1 MSVLTVISTTSQRK
15 NYAALA
21 CSRFSRHTPT
31 VVVLDQGKGE
41 ILDGYVEGDTWIR
54 NKNTDLLNQL
64 RDGCNLA
71 LERGDDYMVLLDDD
85 VTYLT
90 MIEPND
96 VSYRIKSR
104 KNIAPELLKGGAD
117 WRQVLTEEALFF
129 IDENVDDWFEDE
141 RSMLVISSR
150 LFFPKPGQE
159 IPHVTPLGL
168 GAFPSVFND
177 HVVWRTDRLH
187 EVLTAFE
194 ELGCLNYSAGVD
206 KAGAIV
212 NNLLGYTVGRLQ
224 WVRAT
229 KQDISGNED
238 STIYDFGDTPT
249 ELRNLHRNMEDA
261 KSLRKVAPLA
271 EKMGISY
278 RAKITKNGTL
288 NSFVRTDEAITFDG
302 MINTYLRAAELK
314 LLGELI

>member
-1 MSVLTVISTTSQRK
+1 MPS
-15 NYAALA
+15 
-21 CSRFSRHTPT
+21 
-31 VVVLDQGKGE
+31 G
-41 ILDGYVEGDTWIR
+41 
-54 NKNTDLLNQL
+54 
-64 RDGCNLA
+64 
-71 LERGDDYMVLLDDD
+71 
-85 VTYLT
+85 
-90 MIEPND
+90 
-96 VSYRIKSR
+96 
-104 KNIAPELLKGGAD
+104 D

-129 IDENVDDWFEDE
+129 IDENVDDWFDDE

-150 LFFPKPGQE
+150 LFFPKPGAE

-177 HVVWRTDRLH
+177 HVVWRTDRLD
-187 EVLTAFE
+187 EVLQAFE
-194 ELGCLNYSAGVD
+194 GLGCLNYSAGVD

-238 STIYDFGDTPT
+238 STIYDFGDIPNG
-249 ELRNLHRNMEDA
+249 LRNLHRNMEDA

-271 EKMGISY
+271 EKMGIAY

-288 NSFVRTDEAITFDG
+288 NSFVRTEDAISFDG
-302 MINTYLRAAELK
+302 MIDEYLRNAETK

>member
-1 MSVLTVISTTSQRK
+1 MSVLKVISTTSQRK
-15 NYAALA
+15 NFAALA
-21 CSRFSRHTPT
+21 CARYSRHTPT

-54 NKNTDLLNQL
+54 NENTNLLAQL
-64 RDGCNLA
+64 RDGCDLA
-71 LERGDDYMVLLDDD
+71 LERGDEFIVLLDDD

-90 MIEPND
+90 MIEPTD

-104 KNIAPELLKGGAD
+104 KNVTNGD

-129 IDENVDDWFEDE
+129 IDENVDDWFTDE
-141 RSMLVISSR
+141 RSMLVVSSR
-150 LFFPKPGQE
+150 LFFPKPGAV
-159 IPHVTPLGL
+159 IPHTTALGL

-177 HVVWRTDRLH
+177 HVVWRTDRLD
-187 EVLTAFE
+187 EVLTEFDN
-194 ELGCLNYSAGVD
+194 LGCLNYSAGVD

-229 KQDISGNED
+229 KQDITGNED
-238 STIYDFGDTPT
+238 STIYDFGNTPT
-249 ELRNLHRNMEDA
+249 ELRNLYRNMEDA

-271 EKMGISY
+271 EKMGIAY
-278 RAKITKNGTL
+278 RAKITNNGTL
-288 NSFVRTDEAITFDG
+288 NSFVRTDEAVTFDG
-302 MINTYLRAAELK
+302 MIDEYLRKAETK

>member
-15 NYAALA
+15 NFAALA
-21 CSRFSRHTPT
+21 CARYSRHTPS
-31 VVVLDQGKGE
+31 VVILDQGKGE
-41 ILDGYVEGDTWIR
+41 ILDGYVEGETWIR

-64 RDGCNLA
+64 RDGCDLA
-71 LERGDDYMVLLDDD
+71 LARGDEFMVLLDDD

-90 MIEPND
+90 MIEPTAE
-96 VSYRIKSR
+96 SYRIKSK
-104 KNIAPELLKGGAD
+104 KNVPSGD

-150 LFFPKPGQE
+150 LFFPKVGAE
-159 IPHVTPLGL
+159 IPHTTPLGL

-177 HVVWRTDRLH
+177 HVVWQTNRLD
-187 EVLTAFE
+187 EVLREFE
-194 ELGCLNYSAGVD
+194 NLGCLNYSAGVD

-238 STIYDFGDTPT
+238 STIYDFGTIPV

-288 NSFVRTDEAITFDG
+288 NSFVRADGNTFDG
-302 MINTYLRAAELK
+302 MIDEYLRAAETK

>member
-21 CSRFSRHTPT
+21 CARYSRHTPT

-64 RDGCNLA
+64 RDGCDLA
-71 LERGDDYMVLLDDD
+71 LARGDDYMVLLDDD

-90 MIEPND
+90 MIEPTD
-96 VSYRIKSR
+96 VSYRIKSK
-104 KNIAPELLKGGAD
+104 KNVPSGD

-141 RSMLVISSR
+141 RSMLVVSSR
-150 LFFPKPGQE
+150 LFFPKPGAE
-159 IPHVTPLGL
+159 IPHTTALGL

-177 HVVWRTDRLH
+177 HVVWRTDRLD
-187 EVLTAFE
+187 EVLKEFDN
-194 ELGCLNYSAGVD
+194 LGCLNYSAGVD

-238 STIYDFGDTPT
+238 STIYDFGDIPT
-249 ELRNLHRNMEDA
+249 NLRNLHRNMEDA

-271 EKMGISY
+271 EKMGVSY
-278 RAKITKNGTL
+278 HAKITKNGTL
-288 NSFVRTDEAITFDG
+288 NSFVRTDEPVTFDE
-302 MINTYLRAAELK
+302 MINRYLRNAELK

>member
-15 NYAALA
+15 NFAALA
-21 CSRFSRHTPT
+21 CSRYSRHTPS
-31 VVVLDQGKGE
+31 VVVLDQGKGQ
-41 ILDGYVEGDTWIR
+41 ILDGYVEGETWIR

-64 RDGCNLA
+64 RDGCDLA
-71 LERGDDYMVLLDDD
+71 LARGDEFMVLLDDD

-90 MIEPND
+90 LIEPTD

-104 KNIAPELLKGGAD
+104 KNVTNGGD

-129 IDENVDDWFEDE
+129 IDENVDDWFDDE

-150 LFFPKPGQE
+150 LFFPKAGAE
-159 IPHVTPLGL
+159 ISHVTPLGL
-168 GAFPSVFND
+168 EAFPSVFND
-177 HVVWRTDRLH
+177 HVVWRTDRLD
-187 EVLTAFE
+187 EVLKEFAW
-194 ELGCLNYSAGVD
+194 LKCLDYSAGVD

-238 STIYDFGDTPT
+238 STIYDFGDIPV
-249 ELRNLHRNMEDA
+249 EQRNLHRNMEDA

-271 EKMGISY
+271 EAKGISY

-288 NSFVRTDEAITFDG
+288 NSFVRVQDGTFDG
-302 MINTYLRAAELK
+302 MINDYLRAAETK

>member
-21 CSRFSRHTPT
+21 CSRHNAHTPT
-31 VVVLDQGKGE
+31 VVVLDQGRGA
-41 ILDGYVEGDTWIR
+41 ILDGYAEGETWIR
-54 NKNTDLLNQL
+54 NKNTNLLAQL
-64 RDGCNLA
+64 RDGCDLA

-90 MIEPND
+90 MIEPTD
-96 VSYRIKSR
+96 VSYRIRSR
-104 KNIAPELLKGGAD
+104 KNVTNGGD
-117 WRQVLTEEALFF
+117 WRQVLTEESLFF
-129 IDENVDDWFEDE
+129 IDEYVDDWFDDE

-150 LFFPKPGQE
+150 LFFPKPNTE
-159 IPHVTPLGL
+159 IPHVTPLGI

-177 HVVWRTDRLH
+177 HVVWRTDRLD
-187 EVLTAFE
+187 EVLRHFDK
-194 ELGCLNYSAGVD
+194 LGCLNYSAGVD

-261 KSLRKVAPLA
+261 KSLRKIAPLA
-271 EKMGISY
+271 EEQGVSY

-288 NSFVRTDEAITFDG
+288 NSFVRVRNDTTFDE
-302 MINTYLRAAELK
+302 MINDYLRAAETK

>member
-21 CSRFSRHTPT
+21 CARYSRHTPT

-64 RDGCNLA
+64 RDGCDLA
-71 LERGDDYMVLLDDD
+71 LERGDEYMVLLDDD

-90 MIEPND
+90 MIEPTD
-96 VSYRIKSR
+96 VSYRIKSK
-104 KNIAPELLKGGAD
+104 KNVANGD

-141 RSMLVISSR
+141 RSMLVVSSR
-150 LFFPKPGQE
+150 LFFPKPGVE

-238 STIYDFGDTPT
+238 STIYDFGEIPNG
-249 ELRNLHRNMEDA
+249 LRNLHRNMEDA

-271 EKMGISY
+271 EKMGIAY

-288 NSFVRTDEAITFDG
+288 NSFVRTEDAVSFDG
-302 MINTYLRAAELK
+302 MIDEYLRNAETK

>member
-15 NYAALA
+15 NFAALA
-21 CSRFSRHTPT
+21 CARYSRHTPS
-31 VVVLDQGKGE
+31 VVVLDQGKGK
-41 ILDGYVEGDTWIR
+41 ILDGYVEGETWIKT
-54 NKNTDLLNQL
+54 KNTDLLNQL
-64 RDGCNLA
+64 RDGCDLA
-71 LERGDDYMVLLDDD
+71 LERGDEFMVLLDDD

-90 MIEPND
+90 MIESTAE
-96 VSYRIKSR
+96 SYRIKSK
-104 KNIAPELLKGGAD
+104 KNVTSGD

-159 IPHVTPLGL
+159 IPHVTPMGL

-177 HVVWRTDRLH
+177 HVIWRTDRLD
-187 EVLTAFE
+187 EVLREFE
-194 ELGCLNYSAGVD
+194 NLGCLNYSAGVD

-238 STIYDFGDTPT
+238 STIYDFGNIPN

-271 EKMGISY
+271 EAKGIAY

-288 NSFVRTDEAITFDG
+288 NSFVRTEDAVSFDG
-302 MINTYLRAAELK
+302 MIDEYLRNAETK
-314 LLGELI
+314 LLGVLI

>member
-1 MSVLTVISTTSQRK
+1 MSVLTVISTTSERK
-15 NYAALA
+15 NFAAMA
-21 CSRFSRHTPT
+21 CARYNRHTPT
-31 VVVLDQGKGE
+31 VVVLDQGKGQV
-41 ILDGYVEGDTWIR
+41 LDGYVEGETWIR
-54 NKNTDLLNQL
+54 NKNTNLLAQL
-64 RDGCNLA
+64 RDGCDLA
-71 LERGDDYMVLLDDD
+71 LERGDEFMILLDDD

-90 MIEPND
+90 MIEPTEE
-96 VSYRIKSR
+96 SYRIKSK
-104 KNIAPELLKGGAD
+104 KNVSDGD

-129 IDENVDDWFEDE
+129 ISENVDDWFEDE

-150 LFFPKPGQE
+150 LFFPKPNEE
-159 IPHVTPLGL
+159 IPHITPLGL
-168 GAFPSVFND
+168 DMFPSVFND
-177 HVVWRTDRLH
+177 HVVWRTDRLD
-187 EVLTAFE
+187 EVLTEFDN
-194 ELGCLNYSAGVD
+194 LGCLNYSAGVD

-229 KQDISGNED
+229 KQDITGNEE

-271 EKMGISY
+271 EKMGVSY

-288 NSFVRTDEAITFDG
+288 NSFVRTDEPVTFDE
-302 MINTYLRAAELK
+302 MIDEYLRKAETK

>member
-21 CSRFSRHTPT
+21 CARYSRHTPT
-31 VVVLDQGKGE
+31 VVVLDQGTGE

-64 RDGCNLA
+64 RDGCDLA
-71 LERGDDYMVLLDDD
+71 LARGDEFMVLLDDD

-90 MIEPND
+90 MIEPTD

-104 KNIAPELLKGGAD
+104 KNVADGD

-129 IDENVDDWFEDE
+129 IDENVDDWFTDE
-141 RSMLVISSR
+141 RSMLVVSSR
-150 LFFPKPGQE
+150 LFFPKAGAE
-159 IPHVTPLGL
+159 IPHTTPLGL

-177 HVVWRTDRLH
+177 HVVWRTDRLD
-187 EVLTAFE
+187 EVLTEFDN
-194 ELGCLNYSAGVD
+194 LGCLNYSAGVD

-238 STIYDFGDTPT
+238 STIYDFGEIPNG
-249 ELRNLHRNMEDA
+249 LRNLHRNMEDA

-271 EKMGISY
+271 EKMGIAY

-288 NSFVRTDEAITFDG
+288 NSFVRTEDDVSFDG
-302 MINTYLRAAELK
+302 MIDEYLRAAETK